1 MTKTCLVEEASYL
14 HEVTMNTLFSG
25 SRQRINTQFYTYAVQ
40 GMCQRGIVILLV
52 IMVALSGCS
61 PRYHDVPAF
70 WPFHISDRDNFGP
83 GRFKTSLI
91 ATQIDQ
97 YYRGIVPGPVGVTT
111 FVNIDDLYTSS
122 TFGRMVS
129 EQLMSELAMKGFD
142 VVELRHSDALQFLN
156 SSGEFALS
164 RDVRAVRPQRQL
176 AAVVV
181 GTYVVSP
188 DRVYVNARLVQPSTS
203 LILSAA
209 SVEMSKT
216 KELSRLLRGGTSPG
230 ALERIPVKHV
240 GYTQEAEFR
249 RQQWMMEESAPWGRA
264 PQGFLPTGRLPQIAE
279 EPAVAPAELPASEPA
294 EQKETKPVDHDLS
307 IGLGS

>member
-1 MTKTCLVEEASYL
+1 
-14 HEVTMNTLFSG
+14 MNTLFSG
-25 SRQRINTQFYTYAVQ
+25 SLQRIITQIYNGLFQ
-40 GMCQRGIVILLV
+40 GVCQARLGMLLV
-52 IMVALSGCS
+52 LTAGLIGCS

-70 WPFHISDRDNFGP
+70 WPFQISDRDNFGP

-91 ATQIDQ
+91 AAQIDQ

-203 LILSAA
+203 LVLSAA

-216 KELSRLLRGGTSPG
+216 RELSRLLRGGTSPG

-249 RQQWMMEESAPWGRA
+249 RQQWMMEESGPWGRA
-264 PQGFLPTGRLPQIAE
+264 PRDLAPTGRLPHIPGDLPSVSE
-279 EPAVAPAELPASEPA
+279 TETPASAPVEQSDIKPA
-294 EQKETKPVDHDLS
+294 DHDLS
-307 IGLGS
+307 IGLGG